1 MHSESSVVVDAE
13 SFRGGLCFYSGF
25 LECGERSLVFAAEG
39 DVGSCELR
47 VNCLARGAEV
57 SQKGELCVGLDIGVR
72 NASVEWMPSADSDS
86 PIASV
91 GVVVHCHKGLLEI
104 SPRLFIYL
112 EISSVAKSDELSQ
125 GGECSDAVAGVVPTV
140 VE

>member
-1 MHSESSVVVDAE
+1 MHSESAIVVDVE
-13 SFRGGLCFYSGF
+13 SFRGGLCFYPGF
-25 LECGERSLVFAAEG
+25 LECGKRRLVFAAEG
-39 DVGSCELR
+39 DIGSCELR

-57 SQKGELCVGLDIGVR
+57 SQKGELCVGLDVGVR

-86 PIASV
+86 PVAPV

-104 SPRLFIYL
+104 SPRFFIYL
-112 EISSVAKSDELSQ
+112 EISSVAESDELSQ
-125 GGECSDAVAGVVPTV
+125 GGECPDAVARVVSSV